1 MGARLAGKVALIT
14 GAASGIGRACLSK
27 FTEEGAR
34 VVASDIDRE
43 ALDELSAEWARS
55 GIAGSAVRGYVA
67 ERGDAERM
75 VAHAVER
82 FGQLDVLVNSAGI
95 TPRTVDPT
103 ADFEARWEAVLRVR
117 PCGRPAAVP

>member
-1 MGARLAGKVALIT
+1 MIT

-43 ALDELSAEWARS
+43 ALDELSAEWATS
-55 GIAGSAVRGYVA
+55 GIAGSAVRGDVA

-103 ADFEARWEAVLRVR
+103 ADFEAPKSAPSFPPRTWPPRGVGVS
-117 PCGRPAAVP
+117 